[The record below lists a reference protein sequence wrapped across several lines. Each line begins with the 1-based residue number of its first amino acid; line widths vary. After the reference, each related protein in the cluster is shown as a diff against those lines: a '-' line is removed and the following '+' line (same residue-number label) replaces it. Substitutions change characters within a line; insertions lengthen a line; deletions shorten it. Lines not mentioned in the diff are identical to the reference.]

1 MEPRNTLNTRKL
13 NHLWNERRDWRWEL
27 GTGAGKIRRPKSEI
41 RKMTEIRSPNGSH
54 HEPGFELRP
63 SDLLRISAFGFR
75 IFHAMPFKG
84 NQPLLFRVV
93 RVFRGLNSRL

>member
-1 MEPRNTLNTRKL
+1 MEPRNTRTTRKL

-63 SDLLRISAFGFR
+63 SDLLRISDFPCNAVPGKPTTSVSCCSCVSWFEF
-75 IFHAMPFKG
+75 PS
-84 NQPLLFRVV
+84 LLT
-93 RVFRGLNSRL
+93 S